1 MSRDTRLTNPQT
13 EIDLMVKMDLMIKKD
28 GQIGCFRK
36 FERITTT
43 TMGLLEADLG
53 SVCVA
58 SEIHMD

>member
-1 MSRDTRLTNPQT
+1 
-13 EIDLMVKMDLMIKKD
+13 MVKMDLMIKKD

-58 SEIHMD
+58 SEIHLD